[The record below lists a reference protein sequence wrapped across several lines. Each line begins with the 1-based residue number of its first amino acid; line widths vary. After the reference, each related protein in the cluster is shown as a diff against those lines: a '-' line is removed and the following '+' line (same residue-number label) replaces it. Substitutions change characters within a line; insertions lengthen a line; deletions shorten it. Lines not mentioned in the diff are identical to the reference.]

1 MAARRAALS
10 TSRLERCDTNQHN
23 AGANHVQVFGNT
35 ARYVDHAPA
44 VLGVHAVVNDHD
56 SAAIVVKTTHR
67 DLATQRKVVA
77 GSGKLA
83 DIETLAGRGPPPM
96 KAMAIETGLPVQT
109 GPVTV
114 DDVGEANFGGK
125 PGVGALCGSAGR
137 LASLPGFRC
146 LAGRRG
152 LDGFYRRLAAG
163 RASTG
168 RGKGQAQGAEQ
179 RRKPE
184 PQIRAPRS
192 ALRHPDG
199 PG

>member
-1 MAARRAALS
+1 MTAAKTLVFCLKSGVATRRSALGI
-10 TSRLERCDTNQHN
+10 THLERCDTDQHD
-23 AGANHVQVFGNT
+23 AGANHAQIFGDA
-35 ARYVDHAPA
+35 ARYVDDAPA
-44 VLGVHAVVNDHD
+44 VLGMHAVIHDHD

-125 PGVGALCGSAGR
+125 PGVGALFGSGR
-137 LASLPGFRC
+137 L
-146 LAGRRG
+146 
-152 LDGFYRRLAAG
+152 
-163 RASTG
+163 
-168 RGKGQAQGAEQ
+168 
-179 RRKPE
+179 
-184 PQIRAPRS
+184 
-192 ALRHPDG
+192 PDCF
-199 PG
+199 